1 MGSNL
6 ETWKAL
12 ERIRKDG
19 RCRSIGVSNF
29 APKHLNEL
37 LIKGNDRPVVNQI
50 ELSPFLQ
57 QESISSFCHKENIHL
72 TGYCPLARGRRL
84 DDPKLCLVAE
94 QTKKTVAQV
103 MIRWALQRGQSVIPK
118 SVRPERIQ
126 ENANVFE
133 FNLNDEQMKQYLSLF
148 EKYFLKSF
156 TSRLTDYSDPKID
169 VLSTEVLNPK
179 YTIVKSVLLA
189 TDKKPAVNI
198 EWRVYTK
205 NPDKPLIRDLII
217 EGLSLARTQK
227 EEFASVIETNN
238 GDVTKLFIT
247 LKEFAAK

>member
-1 MGSNL
+1 MKKNFFIIIFFIFGLAQKSFAYSSDPKQFIQEVVDEAKQVLVDTNSKEYKTKKL
-6 ETWKAL
+6 SEMAL
-12 ERIRKDG
+12 QTVDIKGVAYYSLGNYRKE
-19 RCRSIGVSNF
+19 
-29 APKHLNEL
+29 LNE
-37 LIKGNDRPVVNQI
+37 
-50 ELSPFLQ
+50 
-57 QESISSFCHKENIHL
+57 
-72 TGYCPLARGRRL
+72 
-84 DDPKLCLVAE
+84 
-94 QTKKTVAQV
+94 
-103 MIRWALQRGQSVIPK
+103 
-118 SVRPERIQ
+118 
-126 ENANVFE
+126 
-133 FNLNDEQMKQYLSLF
+133 EQMKEYLVLF

-179 YTIVKSVLLA
+179 YTIVKSILLA

-238 GDVTKLFIT
+238 GDVTKLFVT
-247 LKEFAAK
+247 LKEFVAK

>member
-1 MGSNL
+1 MKKNFFIILFFVFGLSQKSFAYSSDPKQFIQEIVDEAKKVLVDSNTK
-6 ETWKAL
+6 EFKAEKL
-12 ERIRKDG
+12 SEIAMKTVDIKGVAYYSLGKYRK
-19 RCRSIGVSNF
+19 S
-29 APKHLNEL
+29 LNE
-37 LIKGNDRPVVNQI
+37 DQ
-50 ELSPFLQ
+50 LS
-57 QESISSFCHKENIHL
+57 E
-72 TGYCPLARGRRL
+72 
-84 DDPKLCLVAE
+84 
-94 QTKKTVAQV
+94 
-103 MIRWALQRGQSVIPK
+103 
-118 SVRPERIQ
+118 
-126 ENANVFE
+126 
-133 FNLNDEQMKQYLSLF
+133 YLKLF

-227 EEFASVIETNN
+227 EEFSSVIETNN

-247 LKEFAAK
+247 LKEFIAK